1 MPIRGGN
8 LKPQVGKE
16 MNAQENESS
25 VIYLK
30 LKKTDTNK
38 LLGFATQEVSFTFHI
53 WRPFNCFDQCVGSI
67 NDFPKVTL

>member
-53 WRPFNCFDQCVGSI
+53 WRPFNCFD
-67 NDFPKVTL
+67 